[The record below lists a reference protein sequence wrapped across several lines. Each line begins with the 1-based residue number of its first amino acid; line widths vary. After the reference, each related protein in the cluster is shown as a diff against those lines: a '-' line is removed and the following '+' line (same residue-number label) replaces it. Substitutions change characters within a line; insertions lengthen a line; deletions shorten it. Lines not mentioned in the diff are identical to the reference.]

1 MRLRL
6 PHGEAMGRLRHLFIA
21 LLLILALTPSL
32 AGADQPPVSL
42 NQAVE
47 MVRQQSGGRV
57 LAAETVRQGDRQ
69 VHRIR
74 VLVREG
80 QVRVYRV
87 DAETGRIR

>member
-1 MRLRL
+1 
-6 PHGEAMGRLRHLFIA
+6 MGRLRRCLIA
-21 LLLILALTPSL
+21 LLLVMSL
-32 AGADQPPVSL
+32 AAPPLLAQQSVSL

-47 MVRQQSGGRV
+47 MVREQSGGRV
-57 LAAETVRQGDRQ
+57 LRAETVRQGDRE

-87 DAETGRIR
+87 DAATGRIR

>member
-1 MRLRL
+1 
-6 PHGEAMGRLRHLFIA
+6 MGRLRHLFMS
-21 LLLILALTPSL
+21 LLLALSLIAPL
-32 AGADQPPVSL
+32 AGAGQPAVSL
-42 NQAVE
+42 NEAVE
-47 MVRQQSGGRV
+47 MVRERSGGRV

-87 DAETGRIR
+87 DAETGRMR